1 VPTTGS
7 VERVEIRAAT
17 ADEMPAVRD
26 LLQLGL
32 GEQPESFA
40 ALEPAFTLCAFAD
53 EELAAVHGSW
63 PLTMRF
69 NGKPVP
75 ISGVTAVSTAPIHR
89 QRGHLRALVTRHF
102 EELHEGGERPLAVL
116 FATQAAIYQR
126 FGYAVIST
134 HHEYRVEPRFL
145 AFAEPLGTPG
155 RLRYAD
161 PSPDAEFGLLVA
173 LYRAFREP
181 RNGLVHRGRPMWE
194 AGVLAPAT
202 ASEVLSTVVYEEDG
216 EPLGYCVY
224 VSGPRPGERGDRAE
238 PGHRTVIRDLA
249 WLNPRAYRALW
260 THLASMHLSSHVE
273 WRAAPADDPLPHLLL
288 EPRMLRARAHEGMLA
303 RIVDLAGCVSARPFP
318 ERTRLRFEL
327 VDPLCPWNAGAWAV
341 VTSEAGGELAPL
353 AGESPELTL
362 GPGTLAMLLFGQLSA
377 TEAARAG
384 RLDVHD
390 ESALRRWD
398 AAMRT
403 EHRPFSPDIW

>member
-1 VPTTGS
+1 MS
-7 VERVEIRAAT
+7 VTRPAERVEIRPAT
-17 ADEMPAVRD
+17 QDEMPAVRD

-32 GEQPESFA
+32 GERPESFA
-40 ALEPAFTLCAFAD
+40 ALEPNFTLCAFAD
-53 EELAAVHGSW
+53 GELAAVHGSW

-69 NGKPVP
+69 NGNPVP
-75 ISGVTAVSTAPIHR
+75 ISGVTAVSTAPVHR

-102 EELHEGGERPLAVL
+102 EELREAGERPLAVL

-126 FGYAVIST
+126 YGYAVVST
-134 HHEYRVEPRFL
+134 HYDYRVEPRFL
-145 AFAEPLGTPG
+145 TFAEPLATPG
-155 RLRYAD
+155 RLRYAN
-161 PSPDAEFGLLVA
+161 PAPDAEFGLLVG
-173 LYRAFREP
+173 LYRAFREG
-181 RNGLVHRGRPMWE
+181 RTGLVHRGRPMWE

-202 ASEVLSTVVYEEDG
+202 GNDVLSTVVYEENG

-224 VSGPRPGERGDRAE
+224 MTGPRPGDGPEA
-238 PGHRTVIRDLA
+238 GHRCTIRDLV

-260 THLASMHLSSHVE
+260 SHLASMHLSSHIE
-273 WRAAPADDPLPHLLL
+273 WPTAPVDDPLPHLLH
-288 EPRMLRARAHEGMLA
+288 EPRMLRARARDGMLA
-303 RIVDLAGCVSARPFP
+303 RIVDLAGSVAARPYP
-318 ERTRLRFEL
+318 GRERLLFEL
-327 VDPLCPWNAGAWAV
+327 TDSLCPWNAGTWAMT
-341 VTSEAGGELAPL
+341 TSEEGGEVAPL
-353 AGESPELTL
+353 QDERPEVTV